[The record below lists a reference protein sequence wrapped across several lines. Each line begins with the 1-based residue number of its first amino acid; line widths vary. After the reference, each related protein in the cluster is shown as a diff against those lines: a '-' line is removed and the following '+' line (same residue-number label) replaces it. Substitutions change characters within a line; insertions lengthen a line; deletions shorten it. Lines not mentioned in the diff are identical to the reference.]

1 MPEPEPEP
9 IQSAT
14 FSVLVE
20 NRFGVLARVAGLF
33 SGRGYNIDSLTVSPT
48 HDPHFSRMTI
58 VTHGDAAILE
68 QIEKQLTKLVDVVK
82 VTNLHGDGY
91 VARELMLIKVRADG
105 HERNEILQVADV
117 FKANIVNITPDSM
130 VIQVTGKQEKLDA
143 FVELMKTFGIVEL
156 ARTGQ
161 VALTRNSG
169 TTEEWI

>member
-1 MPEPEPEP
+1 MPGP

-48 HDPHFSRMTI
+48 HDPHYSRMTI
-58 VTHGDAAILE
+58 VTHGDSDILE
-68 QIEKQLTKLVDVVK
+68 QIEKQLNKLVDVVK
-82 VTNLHGDGY
+82 VTNLIGDGY
-91 VARELMLIKVRADG
+91 VSRELMLIKVNATG
-105 HERNEILQVADV
+105 HDRNEILQIADV
-117 FKANIVNITPDSM
+117 FKANVVNVMTDSL
-130 VIQVTGKQEKLDA
+130 VIQVTGKGEKLDA
-143 FVELMKTFGIVEL
+143 FVELMKTYGIIEL

-169 TTEEWI
+169 TTEEWT